1 MTRFCNHLVAHWF
14 LLAGLA
20 GCGGGGGGASSPAIN
35 VAGGVYST
43 TANGDE
49 TFTVLAPESQVIAP
63 TPNWFGIQFTSG
75 VPDLYSARVTGVGT
89 SSVSGTATTKH
100 FQGISSPRTGQS
112 ASMSMALSTRL
123 SSTVSI
129 DATGQ
134 ENALT
139 LNWLTD
145 EPSSTQY
152 TYRASAPALTGTWAG
167 NWYFGVNVSS
177 AKSLV
182 LSNGAVSAGQN
193 LNANCNLENTQ
204 LTPLNGINLYGVSL
218 NISVNTNC
226 TLSTSNTQATP
237 YQGLAFV
244 ISNPTSSVTSRLY
257 IMATGQD
264 GQAVFFRGDQ

>member
-1 MTRFCNHLVAHWF
+1 M
-14 LLAGLA
+14 
-20 GCGGGGGGASSPAIN
+20 P
-35 VAGGVYST
+35 
-43 TANGDE
+43 
-49 TFTVLAPESQVIAP
+49 
-63 TPNWFGIQFTSG
+63 
-75 VPDLYSARVTGVGT
+75 
-89 SSVSGTATTKH
+89 
-100 FQGISSPRTGQS
+100 
-112 ASMSMALSTRL
+112 LSTRL

-145 EPSSTQY
+145 EPSSAQY
-152 TYRASAPALTGTWAG
+152 TYRASAPALTGTWTG

-182 LSNGAVSAGQN
+182 LSNDAVSAGQN
-193 LNANCNLENTQ
+193 LNANCNLESTQ
-204 LTPLNGINLYGVSL
+204 LTPLNGINLYSVSL
-218 NISVNTNC
+218 YITINTNC

-257 IMATGQD
+257 IMATGAD
-264 GQAVFFRGDQ
+264 GQAVLFRGDQ

>member
-1 MTRFCNHLVAHWF
+1 MIRLCMLPGAILFT
-14 LLAGLA
+14 LAGLQ
-20 GCGGGGGGASSPAIN
+20 GCGGGGASSPAIN

-43 TANGDE
+43 TTNGNE
-49 TFTVLAPESQVIAP
+49 TLTVLAPEGQVSAP

-89 SSVSGTATTKH
+89 TSVSGTATTKH

-152 TYRASAPALTGTWAG
+152 TYRTSASALTGTWAG
-167 NWYFGVNVSS
+167 NWYFGVNTSS

-182 LSNGAVSAGQN
+182 FSNGTVSAGQN

-218 NISVNTNC
+218 NISINTNC

-257 IMATGQD
+257 IMATGAD
-264 GQAVFFRGDQ
+264 GQAVFFKGDQ